1 MQLDPIPI
9 VASALALAAVLATAA
24 THKLRAP
31 RWFAAQLE
39 AYALL
44 PQALIKP
51 CARLLP
57 LAEGA
62 IALGLLLPA
71 SRSLAAVAA
80 AALML
85 LYAGAIGLNLWRGR
99 SDLDCGCAGPGQA
112 QPLRPLLLL
121 RNAALL
127 GLALL
132 AALPPQPRELGLFD
146 GFVAIAAAAV
156 VLLLY
161 AAADG
166 LLTNAPRL
174 LKLTGR

>member
-1 MQLDPIPI
+1 MSLDPIPGI
-9 VASALALAAVLATAA
+9 AGALALAAVLASAA

-44 PQALIKP
+44 PPAVVGP
-51 CARLLP
+51 VARGLP
-57 LAEGA
+57 LLEGA

-71 SRSLAAVAA
+71 SRALAALAT

-85 LYAGAIGLNLWRGR
+85 LYAGAIAVNLWRGR
-99 SDLDCGCAGPGQA
+99 RDIDCGCAGPGES
-112 QPLRPLLLL
+112 QPLRPVLLS

-132 AALPPQPRELGLFD
+132 AAVPPLARELAAFD

-156 VLLLY
+156 TLLLY
-161 AAADG
+161 VAADG

-174 LKLTGR
+174 FKLTGR

>member
-1 MQLDPIPI
+1 MPLDPILI
-9 VASALALAAVLATAA
+9 HACALALAAILATAA
-24 THKLRAP
+24 SHKLRAP
-31 RWFAAQLE
+31 RWFASQLE

-44 PQALIKP
+44 PAGLLTP
-51 CARLLP
+51 VARLLP
-57 LAEGA
+57 LLEGA
-62 IALGLLLPA
+62 VALGLLLPV
-71 SRSLAAVAA
+71 SRGFAALAAG
-80 AALML
+80 ALML
-85 LYAGAIGLNLWRGR
+85 AYAGAIAVNLWRGR
-99 SDLDCGCAGPGQA
+99 RDIDCGCAGPGES

-132 AALPPQPRELGLFD
+132 AAATPLTRELGLFD

-156 VLLLY
+156 LLLLY
-161 AAADG
+161 AAVDG

>member
-1 MQLDPIPI
+1 MPLDPILI
-9 VASALALAAVLATAA
+9 HACALALAAILATAA

-44 PQALIKP
+44 PTALLAP
-51 CARLLP
+51 VARALP
-57 LAEGA
+57 LVEGA
-62 IALGLLLPA
+62 VAVALLLPA
-71 SRSLAAVAA
+71 SRSVAALAA
-80 AALML
+80 AALL
-85 LYAGAIGLNLWRGR
+85 AVYAGAIAVNLWRGR
-99 SDLDCGCAGPGQA
+99 RDIDCGCAGPGES
-112 QPLRPLLLL
+112 QPLRPVLLS

-132 AALPPQPRELGLFD
+132 AALPPLPRDLGAFD

-156 VLLLY
+156 LLLLY

>member
-1 MQLDPIPI
+1 MPLDPILI
-9 VASALALAAVLATAA
+9 YACALALAAILATAA

-31 RWFAAQLE
+31 RWFAVQLE

-44 PQALIKP
+44 PTALIRP
-51 CARLLP
+51 AARALP
-57 LAEGA
+57 LLEGA
-62 IALGLLLPA
+62 VALGLLLPF
-71 SRSLAAVAA
+71 SRGGAAVAA
-80 AALML
+80 GALMA
-85 LYAGAIGLNLWRGR
+85 LYAGAIAVNLWRGR
-99 SDLDCGCAGPGQA
+99 RDIDCGCAGPGES

-127 GLALL
+127 GLAVL
-132 AALPPQPRELGLFD
+132 AALPPLARELGAFD

-156 VLLLY
+156 LLLLY

>member
-1 MQLDPIPI
+1 MPIDPILI
-9 VASALALAAVLATAA
+9 HACALALAAILATAA

-31 RWFAAQLE
+31 HWFAAQLR

-44 PQALIKP
+44 PEALLGP
-51 CARLLP
+51 AARVLP
-57 LAEGA
+57 LVEGA
-62 IALGLLLPA
+62 IAVALLLPA
-71 SRSLAAVAA
+71 SRAA
-80 AALML
+80 AALAGAALML
-85 LYAGAIGLNLWRGR
+85 AYAGAIAINLQRGR
-99 SDLDCGCAGPGQA
+99 HDIDCGCAGPGA
-112 QPLRPLLLL
+112 NQPLRPALLL

-132 AALPPQPRELGLFD
+132 AALPPLSRSLGLFD
-146 GFVAIAAAAV
+146 GFVALAAAAV
-156 VLLLY
+156 ILLLY

>member
-1 MQLDPIPI
+1 MPLDPILI
-9 VASALALAAVLATAA
+9 YACALALAAILATAA

-44 PQALIKP
+44 PTALIKP
-51 CARLLP
+51 AARALP
-57 LAEGA
+57 LIEGA
-62 IALGLLLPA
+62 VALSLLLPFT
-71 SRSLAAVAA
+71 RGGAAVAA
-80 AALML
+80 GALMAV
-85 LYAGAIGLNLWRGR
+85 YAAAIAVNLWRGR
-99 SDLDCGCAGPGQA
+99 RDIDCGCAGPGES
-112 QPLRPLLLL
+112 QPLRPVLLL

-127 GLALL
+127 GLAVL
-132 AALPPQPRELGLFD
+132 ATLPPLARELGAFD

-156 VLLLY
+156 LLLLY

>member
-1 MQLDPIPI
+1 MPLDPILI
-9 VASALALAAVLATAA
+9 HACALALAAILATAA

-44 PQALIKP
+44 PQGLLKP
-51 CARLLP
+51 TARALP
-57 LAEGA
+57 LLEAA
-62 IALGLLLPA
+62 IAAALLLPA
-71 SRSLAAVAA
+71 SRSA
-80 AALML
+80 AALAAGAL
-85 LYAGAIGLNLWRGR
+85 LALYAGAIAVNLWRGR
-99 SDLDCGCAGPGQA
+99 RDIDCGCAGPGES

-132 AALPPQPRELGLFD
+132 ASATPLTRELGLFD

-156 VLLLY
+156 LLLLY
-161 AAADG
+161 AAVDG

>member
-1 MQLDPIPI
+1 MPLDPILI
-9 VASALALAAVLATAA
+9 HACALALAAILATAA

-44 PQALIKP
+44 PAPLVKP
-51 CARLLP
+51 AARALP
-57 LAEGA
+57 LVEGA
-62 IALGLLLPA
+62 VAVALLLPV
-71 SRSLAAVAA
+71 SRSAAALAA
-80 AALML
+80 AALL
-85 LYAGAIGLNLWRGR
+85 AAYAGAIAVNLWRGR
-99 SDLDCGCAGPGQA
+99 RDIDCGCAGPGES
-112 QPLRPLLLL
+112 QPLRPVLLL

-132 AALPPQPRELGLFD
+132 AALPPLPRALGLFD

-156 VLLLY
+156 LLLLY

>member
-1 MQLDPIPI
+1 MPLDPILI
-9 VASALALAAVLATAA
+9 YACALALAAILATAA

-44 PQALIKP
+44 PQALLRP
-51 CARLLP
+51 AARTLP
-57 LAEGA
+57 LVEGA
-62 IALGLLLPA
+62 IAAALLLPA
-71 SRSLAAVAA
+71 SRAA
-80 AALML
+80 AALAAGAL
-85 LYAGAIGLNLWRGR
+85 LALYAAAIAVNLWRGR
-99 SDLDCGCAGPGQA
+99 RDIDCGCAGPGES

-127 GLALL
+127 GLALFAGATPL
-132 AALPPQPRELGLFD
+132 ARELGLFD
-146 GFVAIAAAAV
+146 GFVALAAAAV
-156 VLLLY
+156 LLLLY
-161 AAADG
+161 AAVDG

>member
-1 MQLDPIPI
+1 MPLDPILI
-9 VASALALAAVLATAA
+9 HACALALAAILATAA
-24 THKLRAP
+24 SHKLRAP
-31 RWFAAQLE
+31 RWFASQLE

-44 PQALIKP
+44 PTGLLQP
-51 CARLLP
+51 VARLLP
-57 LAEGA
+57 LLEGA
-62 IALGLLLPA
+62 VALGLLLPA
-71 SRSLAAVAA
+71 SRSVAALAAGVLMLAYAA
-80 AALML
+80 AIAV
-85 LYAGAIGLNLWRGR
+85 NLWRGR
-99 SDLDCGCAGPGQA
+99 RDIDCGCAGPGES

-132 AALPPQPRELGLFD
+132 AAAPSLAREIGLFD

-156 VLLLY
+156 ILLLY
-161 AAADG
+161 AAVDG

>member
-1 MQLDPIPI
+1 MPLDPILI
-9 VASALALAAVLATAA
+9 HACALALAAILATAA

-44 PQALIKP
+44 PQALLRP
-51 CARLLP
+51 VARALP
-57 LAEGA
+57 LLEGA
-62 IALGLLLPA
+62 VALGLLLPF
-71 SRSLAAVAA
+71 SRAAAAVAA
-80 AALML
+80 GVLMAV
-85 LYAGAIGLNLWRGR
+85 YAGAIAVNLWRGR
-99 SDLDCGCAGPGQA
+99 RDIDCGCAGPGES

-132 AALPPQPRELGLFD
+132 ATLPPLPRELGLFD
-146 GFVAIAAAAV
+146 GFVALAAAAV
-156 VLLLY
+156 LLLLY

>member
-1 MQLDPIPI
+1 MPLDPILI
-9 VASALALAAVLATAA
+9 HACALALAAILATAA

-31 RWFAAQLE
+31 NWFAAQLR

-44 PQALIKP
+44 PEALVKP
-51 CARLLP
+51 AARALP
-57 LAEGA
+57 LLEAVVA
-62 IALGLLLPA
+62 AALLLPV
-71 SRSLAAVAA
+71 SRPA
-80 AALML
+80 AALAAGAL
-85 LYAGAIGLNLWRGR
+85 LALYAGAIAVNLWRGR
-99 SDLDCGCAGPGQA
+99 RDIDCGCAGPGAA
-112 QPLRPLLLL
+112 QPLRPVLLL
-121 RNAALL
+121 RNGALL

-132 AALPPQPRELGLFD
+132 ASQPPLARELGAFD

-156 VLLLY
+156 LLLLY

>member
-1 MQLDPIPI
+1 MPLDPILI
-9 VASALALAAVLATAA
+9 HACALALAAILATAA

-44 PQALIKP
+44 PQALLRP
-51 CARLLP
+51 VARALP
-57 LAEGA
+57 LLEGA
-62 IALGLLLPA
+62 VALGLLLPF
-71 SRSLAAVAA
+71 SRTAAAVAA
-80 AALML
+80 GVLMAV
-85 LYAGAIGLNLWRGR
+85 YAGAIAVNLWRGR
-99 SDLDCGCAGPGQA
+99 RDIDCGCAGPGES

-132 AALPPQPRELGLFD
+132 ATLPPLPRELGLFD
-146 GFVAIAAAAV
+146 GFVALAAAAV
-156 VLLLY
+156 LLLLY